1 MLMTNT
7 TEEAL
12 HNSLESIWRGNF
24 LKADDDEDKW
34 QDNDPWGTD
43 VRGIDNFLAQ
53 TAAPDPDHEAP
64 PGETALHSYACA
76 THIALAKVAALRG
89 DHASVHAHLDSA
101 MSHFTHCHGALCAAA
116 AD

>member
-24 LKADDDEDKW
+24 LKAVGADGEDKW

-43 VRGIDNFLAQ
+43 VRGIDNFLAE
-53 TAAPDPDHEAP
+53 TAAPDQDHDAP

-76 THIALAKVAALRG
+76 RHIALAKLSLLKG
-89 DHASVHAHLDSA
+89 DHPSAHMHLD
-101 MSHFTHCHGALCAAA
+101 
-116 AD
+116 